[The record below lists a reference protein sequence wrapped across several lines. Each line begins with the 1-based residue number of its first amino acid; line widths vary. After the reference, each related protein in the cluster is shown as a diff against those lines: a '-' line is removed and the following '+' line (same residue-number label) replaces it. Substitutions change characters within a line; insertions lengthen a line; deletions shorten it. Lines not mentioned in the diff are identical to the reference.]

1 MTADLRMQPLPGLRT
16 WRTALTLS
24 PAESDRCRDAHQ
36 LYRLVLSGFG
46 GDAPK
51 GPESTGRPAHV
62 LFAPDREEP
71 PAAGRNER
79 PDAGR
84 PLKVLVQS
92 PQLPNWKPLLDDGRL
107 RSADA
112 FTAEYTY
119 RAGQSLQLRVI
130 ANPSRKLRS
139 PTRRVSIT
147 DPTQVRAW
155 LHRRL
160 LEHGLS
166 TDVDDIA
173 VGPPR
178 WIVGTK
184 ESGDRFQL
192 VTRTL
197 QARAAVLDAALVHD
211 LLRDGLGQGKSYGCG
226 LVLTH
231 TNRPAEQ

>member
-1 MTADLRMQPLPGLRT
+1 MTADLRTPTLLGLRT
-16 WRTALTLS
+16 WRTALTLGS
-24 PAESDRCRDAHQ
+24 AESDRCHDAHQ

-46 GDAPK
+46 GDTPK
-51 GPESTGRPAHV
+51 GPASTGRPAHV
-62 LFAPDREEP
+62 LFAPAREEP
-71 PAAGRNER
+71 PSAGGNER

-84 PLKVLVQS
+84 PVKVLVQS
-92 PQLPNWKPLLDDGRL
+92 PQQPNWQPLLDDGRL

-119 RAGQSLQLRVI
+119 RPGQSVELRVI

-139 PTRRVSIT
+139 PKRRVSLT

-166 TDVDDIA
+166 TDANDIA

-178 WIVGTK
+178 WIAGTK

-197 QARAAVLDAALVHD
+197 QATATVLDAALVHA

-226 LVLTH
+226 LVLTRAN
-231 TNRPAEQ
+231 TPTEQ

>member
-1 MTADLRMQPLPGLRT
+1 MPGLRT
-16 WRTALTLS
+16 WRTALTLA
-24 PAESDRCRDAHQ
+24 PAESDRSRDAHH

-46 GDAPK
+46 GDASE
-51 GPESTGRPAHV
+51 GAGSTGRPAHV
-62 LFAPDREEP
+62 LFAPAREEP
-71 PAAGRNER
+71 PAAAGNER

-84 PLKVLVQS
+84 PVKVLVQS
-92 PQLPNWKPLLDDGRL
+92 PQQPNWQPLLDDGRL
-107 RSADA
+107 SDAYA
-112 FTAEYTY
+112 FTREYTY

-139 PTRRVSIT
+139 PTRRVSLT
-147 DPTQVRAW
+147 DPAQVRAW

-166 TDVDDIA
+166 TDVGDIA

-178 WIVGTK
+178 WIVGAK
-184 ESGDRFQL
+184 GSGDRFQL

-197 QARAAVLDAALVHD
+197 QTGATVLDAAQVHD

-231 TNRPAEQ
+231 ANRPAEQ